1 MCALWNDMKKI
12 IIVTGASSGLGL
24 EFARQLSAQRAARQA
39 DEIWLFARRADR
51 LADIAAALER
61 DNPPLTARPF
71 AADLGARKGG
81 VLLRGL
87 LEKAAA
93 DGGVS
98 VDTLVNN
105 AGFGT
110 YGRFYTTNLERQLD
124 EIELNVT
131 SLTAVTGAV
140 LPYMAA
146 GGRIINTAS
155 LAAFSAMGGFAVY
168 AASKA
173 YVLSFSLGLA
183 AELERKGI
191 AVTALCPGSVDT
203 EFSNVASEGLR
214 KKVLHGKN
222 PALVVKHCLRS
233 LERGKKIAVMSLGW
247 RIKAFLPRLFGRAF
261 TAKVTM
267 YTEKRPSRTD

>member
-1 MCALWNDMKKI
+1 MKKI
-12 IIVTGASSGLGL
+12 MIVTGASSGLGV

-39 DEIWLFARRADR
+39 DEIWLLARRADR
-51 LADIAAALER
+51 LSDIAAALER
-61 DNPPLTARPF
+61 DNPGLAARPL
-71 AADLGARKGG
+71 AADLGGRHGG
-81 VLLRGL
+81 AHLRGL
-87 LEKAAA
+87 LADAAA
-93 DGGVS
+93 RGRIC

-110 YGRFYTTNLERQLD
+110 YGRFDTTDLERQLD
-124 EIELNVT
+124 EVELNVT

-140 LPYMAA
+140 LPYMVE

-183 AELERKGI
+183 AELESKGI

-203 EFSNVASEGLR
+203 EFSEVASEGLR

-222 PALVVKHCLRS
+222 PALVVKHCLRR
-233 LERGKKIAVMSLGW
+233 LERGKKIAIMSFAW
-247 RIKAFLPRLFGRAF
+247 RVKAFLPRLFGRAF

-267 YTEKRPSRTD
+267 YTEKRPSRAPAT